1 MHSAKVA
8 AQIRAQIR
16 RFSGEVSV
24 GLPKTAARLVR
35 EVIYG
40 VQSRA
45 SVRLSEIAR
54 ALEEGIRLKK
64 VVERLSRQ
72 LKRKGLRQ
80 QVRRNL
86 LELAAPRVGRETL
99 LVVDLTDVSKRYARQ
114 MEYLARVRDGSRGEL
129 RDGYWCC
136 QVVGVERGS
145 AEVMLLDQELYS
157 QEAPDFISEN
167 DEILKAIERVSK
179 ATQGRGVWVMDRGGD
194 RQKILKV
201 LLNQGHRFVFRQRG
215 DRHLISGRQRKSVR
229 EWADGCRRRYREVVI
244 KETSSGETVYD
255 LEFGARKVRWPGR
268 TEPLTLVVVDGLGQ
282 NPLMLLTNRKVTR
295 SRKSL
300 WRIVKSYLSRWRV
313 EETIRFIKQ
322 SYGLEDIRVLKYERL
337 RNLAMLVLVTA
348 YFASVYLGKRAKLA
362 ILVQH
367 IERAAKRI
375 YGVPEFRFYAIAD
388 GIKQLLYGR
397 AAGIGPPP
405 PGSRTN
411 LLPLFA

>member
-1 MHSAKVA
+1 MHSAKIAVK
-8 AQIRAQIR
+8 IRAQIR
-16 RFSGEVSV
+16 QFSGEVSV

-54 ALEEGIRLKK
+54 ALEEGIGLKK
-64 VVERLSRQ
+64 VVERLGRQ
-72 LKRKGLRQ
+72 LDRKGLR
-80 QVRRNL
+80 VRVRQNL
-86 LELAAPRVGRETL
+86 LKLAASRVGRETL
-99 LVVDLTDVSKRYARQ
+99 LVVDLTDVSKPYARE
-114 MEYLARVRDGSRGEL
+114 MEYLARVRDGSRGKL

-136 QVVGVERGS
+136 QVVGMERGS
-145 AEVMLLDQELYS
+145 AEVMPLDQELYS
-157 QEAPDFISEN
+157 QEAPDFVSEN
-167 DEILKAIERVSK
+167 DEILKAIDRVSQ
-179 ATQGRGVWVMDRGGD
+179 ATRGRGVWVMDRGGD
-194 RQKILKV
+194 RKKILKV

-244 KETSSGETVYD
+244 KETSSGEKVYD

-268 TEPLTLVVVDGLGQ
+268 TELLTLVVVDGLGQ
-282 NPLMLLTNRKVTR
+282 NPLMLLTNCKVTR

-300 WRIVKSYLSRWRV
+300 WRIVTSYLSRWRV

-322 SYGLEDIRVLKYERL
+322 SYGLEDIRVRKYERL
-337 RNLAMLVLVTA
+337 RNLAMLVLATA

-367 IERAAKRI
+367 IERAAQRI

-388 GIKQLLYGR
+388 GIKQLLFGR
-397 AAGIGPPP
+397 AAGIGP
-405 PGSRTN
+405 SRSDPRSN
-411 LLPLFA
+411 RLPLFS

>member
-1 MHSAKVA
+1 MHSVKVA

-24 GLPKTAARLVR
+24 GLPKTAARLVW

-72 LKRKGLRQ
+72 LNRKGLRQ
-80 QVRRNL
+80 RVRRNL
-86 LELAAPRVGRETL
+86 LALAAPRVGRETL

-136 QVVGVERGS
+136 QVVAVERGS
-145 AEVMLLDQELYS
+145 AEVMPLDQELYS
-157 QEAPDFISEN
+157 QEAPDFVSEN
-167 DEILKAIERVSK
+167 DEILKAVGRVSK

-194 RQKILKV
+194 RKKILKV

-215 DRHLISGRQRKSVR
+215 DRHLISGPQRKSVR

-295 SRKSL
+295 SRKSQ
-300 WRIVKSYLSRWRV
+300 WRIVKRYLSRWRV

-322 SYGLEDIRVLKYERL
+322 SYRFEDIRVLKYERL

-362 ILVQH
+362 ILGQR

-375 YGVPEFRFYAIAD
+375 YGIPEFRFYAIAD
-388 GIKQLLYGR
+388 GIKQILFGR
-397 AAGIGPPP
+397 AAGIGRPRRDPR
-405 PGSRTN
+405 SN
-411 LLPLFA
+411 LLPLLC